1 MSCAD
6 LRARD
11 GRGSWGGRGSDAVCG
26 ESDIL
31 NNGETQCFGGN
42 NGHALNNG
50 DGEALSWSDA
60 ETICLTA
67 GARLCTVE
75 EIEGDEAASTGCGH
89 DSELAS

>member
-31 NNGETQCFGGN
+31 NNGETQCFGG
-42 NGHALNNG
+42 NNG